1 MNRRVFLGRRV
12 FLRQCAGGVLGA
24 VFTASAARADSFQSS
39 VVAQLRGQGY
49 REINVET
56 TMLGRVRI
64 VAARGGAS
72 REIIL
77 NPRTGEILR
86 DVVLAEDGRVAP
98 EISGG
103 DGSGKGSSGDDGS
116 DGSGDGSGDD
126 GSGDGGSE
134 DGGSSGEGDGSGKDG
149 DGDGGSGKDGDGDG
163 KDGDGKGGGD
173 DGED

>member
-1 MNRRVFLGRRV
+1 MNRRVFLGRRA
-12 FLRQCAGGVLGA
+12 FLGQCAGGVLGA
-24 VFTASAARADSFQSS
+24 VFMASAARADSFQSS

-86 DVVLAEDGRVAP
+86 DVLLAEDGRVLP
-98 EISGG
+98 EIAGG
-103 DGSGKGSSGDDGS
+103 DNSGKGSSQGDGSDSSGSGDDGS
-116 DGSGDGSGDD
+116 DDNGSDSSGSGDNGSGDNGSEDHDSGDD
-126 GSGDGGSE
+126 GSEDHGDS
-134 DGGSSGEGDGSGKDG
+134 DNSGSGK
-149 DGDGGSGKDGDGDG
+149 GGN
-163 KDGDGKGGGD
+163 
-173 DGED
+173 EN